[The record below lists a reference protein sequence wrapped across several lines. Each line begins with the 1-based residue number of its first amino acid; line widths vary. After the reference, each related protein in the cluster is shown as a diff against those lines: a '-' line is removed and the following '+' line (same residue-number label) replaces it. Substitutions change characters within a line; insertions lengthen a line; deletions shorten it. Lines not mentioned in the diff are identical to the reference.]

1 LQWTLGRALIA
12 AMSTQPDPPVFGAYD
27 QAQLDAQYNNRGLV
41 PDHLRYIARWP
52 AASERA
58 RAVLGGQIDLTYGS
72 GPRDKLDLFR
82 PRDDRRA
89 PLLIFIHGGYWQM
102 LDKSQ
107 LSFLA
112 RPWVRAGAAVAMLGY
127 PLCPQVTMDGLV
139 ASVRAGIAW
148 LAREAGALNLDARRF
163 VVSGHSAGGHL
174 TAMAMTG
181 PGPELAGGVALS
193 GLYDL
198 EPIRLSYVNG
208 ALGMSAEEAR
218 RNSPIH
224 LPRPRAMTGAGKL
237 ILAVGS
243 AESEEYHRQIDTL
256 SAAWDVEA
264 RSLAGLHH
272 FSIVDALND
281 PGAPLFGA
289 TASLL
294 GL

>member
-1 LQWTLGRALIA
+1 MTA
-12 AMSTQPDPPVFGAYD
+12 PPNPPVFGAYD

-41 PDHLRYIARWP
+41 PDHLRYIGRWP

-58 RAVLGGQIDLTYGS
+58 RALLGTQLGGQLDLAYGP
-72 GPRDKLDLFR
+72 GPRDRLDLFR
-82 PRDDRRA
+82 TRNDRRA

-139 ASVRAGIAW
+139 ASVRAGVAW
-148 LAREAGALNLDARRF
+148 LAKEADALKLDARRF

-181 PGPELAGGVALS
+181 PGPDLAGGVALS

-208 ALGMSAEEAR
+208 ALGLSAEDAR

-224 LPRPRAMTGAGKL
+224 LPPPRSGRL

-289 TASLL
+289 TAGLL